1 MAGCQDLSQ
10 LGQSSFHTSLPSH
23 KSGGVHFAPHPL
35 PCDSCFVSA
44 LVLPSQRR
52 VSQAATRDY
61 GTFQNATH
69 IISSMA
75 GTASAGKAVRQAI
88 GEITL
93 RLHPDSRD
101 LTSDFVKGQST
112 GQCVLHMDEGILPS
126 HGSLRESHKR
136 PPLVNRVVIEA
147 AGTVLRPPAM
157 APLISPRTLLRE
169 QVITTINKLNRD
181 YDLAIQIPDVNQDSA
196 SVAKRAEHDAA
207 FARSDKIMRLLTYVS
222 SEQSFLL
229 DKVLH
234 AFDWEALAA
243 SEKWLRPYDCRDP
256 SLATARRPKAG
267 FPGEA
272 LELQTVLLSVLERAT
287 HIIGVRP
294 QSVATAGE
302 HVEGFQPRR
311 EPSVEVENP
320 NEGGADPVDSFVR
333 DTDSEYPLVNY
344 AARALPYETRGTIP
358 EQTDLRKSTTPQG
371 IPNISSSDSAANV
384 STWLD
389 AHPAPGE
396 SSPVLSTVYTEISGI
411 GDPSLYKP
419 ISGVS
424 EPTEPA
430 NLQCRLDA
438 TWPKFP
444 HWLIQVPFAIAW
456 EITRIALHCDVDLD
470 EIILSYDETWRDYDT
485 LYRVLR
491 EQHPFNGKGFPER
504 PTLDAW
510 TAGLSGFE
518 SSNGQHVSFA
528 ASLVQTKNAR
538 SGPIFSLKLEPAILD
553 QGCRLHRKFGSDRFL
568 EIVVPSLSSWT
579 TPIREPD
586 VSREVIG
593 WLSSQ
598 VHHLAGR
605 QWRAFYARDAGRKI
619 LQTDVFLDPRPRS
632 ILQKRLS
639 YFAEDGFNFDDGPSP
654 DHRPVHIVRESR
666 PKLEVGE
673 MLDWL
678 LQLDRNGHQPYH
690 KLFAR
695 IQLGLTKTTAVAC
708 LDQNQIRHQQKNIES
723 PTKRVMN
730 DGIGRM
736 SLSLARKV
744 RDVLGLSDIPCT
756 IQGRLGSA
764 KGVWIVDVED
774 TGSDVWIE
782 TWPSQRKWDCDFIHQ
797 EYRTL
802 EIKHVAAEPRS
813 ASLNIQFLPILE
825 DRAKD
830 KQAMRKFVGDRLLD
844 QLSDEFK
851 VQKDALKHPLQFR
864 QWVNENFAARKQRMT
879 QNSVPF
885 LAGLPES
892 KEEQLTYLIDGG
904 FEPTKQ
910 KFMQDM
916 LWELRR
922 ARYKNLLK
930 KMNIKIPS
938 SAYLYMV
945 VDFWDILEENEV
957 HICFSS
963 TFRTES
969 FSDSMLH
976 ECDVLVAR
984 SPAHI
989 ASDIQKVKAVFK
1001 PELRA
1006 LKDVVVFSAKGD
1018 IALADK
1024 LSGGDYDGDRA
1035 WVCWEPVIVSNFEN
1049 AAIPAKPDI
1058 SKYLRKDETSYGDLT
1073 REIDKPLAA
1082 LAMITRGIVFNMQ
1095 PSFLGIATKFKEQLC
1110 YNLNDVDNEQALL
1123 LSALLGSL
1131 VDQSKQGF
1139 EFTER
1144 DWRSFERQVLNG
1156 CAIQK
1161 MIQPA
1166 YEHETWM
1173 GGGDPVH
1180 IIDHLKFSVAKPN
1193 IEEELRKLNR
1203 DTSLSP
1209 SPSRELVTLPSSAEA
1224 APNAEYWDADLGE
1237 PYNEVERLASTFL
1250 VLKNVLR
1257 NLNEDLEAIKTKWTT
1272 SMASVKDENERPS
1285 LMVDVFKEW
1294 CAIEPRAD
1302 RELDPWLV
1310 AYLKPS
1316 HAPEGLSMWAL
1327 IRASASFKR
1336 WYRHK
1341 PKLLWRMAGIQL
1353 QFIKSMASRDK
1364 TPVTVV
1370 PSMYAALKPD
1380 SKFISQAVSRMKE
1393 GMQYSGVEFRDD
1405 TADDE

>member
-1 MAGCQDLSQ
+1 
-10 LGQSSFHTSLPSH
+10 
-23 KSGGVHFAPHPL
+23 
-35 PCDSCFVSA
+35 
-44 LVLPSQRR
+44 
-52 VSQAATRDY
+52 
-61 GTFQNATH
+61 
-69 IISSMA
+69 
-75 GTASAGKAVRQAI
+75 
-88 GEITL
+88 
-93 RLHPDSRD
+93 
-101 LTSDFVKGQST
+101 
-112 GQCVLHMDEGILPS
+112 
-126 HGSLRESHKR
+126 
-136 PPLVNRVVIEA
+136 
-147 AGTVLRPPAM
+147 M
-157 APLISPRTLLRE
+157 APLISSWLSASKNLLNK
-169 QVITTINKLNRD
+169 QVIATVNELNRD
-181 YDLAIQIPDVNQDSA
+181 YHLAIQIPDASQGSA
-196 SVAKRAEHDAA
+196 SAPRRPKQNAA
-207 FARSDKIMRLLTYVS
+207 FARSDEIVRLLTYLS

-234 AFDWEALAA
+234 SFGWEALAA
-243 SEKWLRPYDCRDP
+243 SEKWIRPYDCRDP
-256 SLATARRPKAG
+256 SLATTQKPKAG
-267 FPGEA
+267 SPGEM
-272 LELQTVLLSVLERAT
+272 LELQMVLLDVLKKAAHTITVHE
-287 HIIGVRP
+287 
-294 QSVATAGE
+294 QSMATAGT
-302 HVEGFQPRR
+302 HVEVFQPKR
-311 EPSVEVENP
+311 ETPAEVDSP
-320 NEGGADPVDSFVR
+320 NEGGARSVGSVVRNTSSEHPLADS
-333 DTDSEYPLVNY
+333 T
-344 AARALPYETRGTIP
+344 AKALPAGTQETIP
-358 EQTDLRKSTTPQG
+358 EQVNLRNPTAPQDV
-371 IPNISSSDSAANV
+371 PNNSFPGSIVNV
-384 STWLD
+384 STWLH
-389 AHPAPGE
+389 AHPTPGE
-396 SSPVLSTVYTEISGI
+396 GSPVLSTVYTEISGI
-411 GDPSLYKP
+411 DDPNLYEP
-419 ISGVS
+419 ICCVS
-424 EPTEPA
+424 MPTEPA

-444 HWLIQVPFAIAW
+444 HWLIQAPFAIAW

-491 EQHPFNGKGFPER
+491 EQHPFNGKCFPER

-510 TAGLSGFE
+510 TTGLSGFE

-568 EIVVPSLSSWT
+568 EIVVPSPSSWT

-593 WLSSQ
+593 WLSFQ

-619 LQTDVFLDPRPRS
+619 LQTNVFLDPRPRS

-639 YFAEDGFNFDDGPSP
+639 YFAEDGINFDDGPSP
-654 DHRPVHIVRESR
+654 DHRPVHIFRESR

-678 LQLDRNGHQPYH
+678 LQLDRNGHQPYR

-708 LDQNQIRHQQKNIES
+708 LDQYQIRHQQKNIES
-723 PTKRVMN
+723 PTKKVMN

-774 TGSDVWIE
+774 TGSDIWIE
-782 TWPSQRKWDCDFIHQ
+782 TWPSQRKWDCDFIQQ

-802 EIKHVAAEPRS
+802 EIKNVAAEPRS

-825 DRAKD
+825 DRAID
-830 KQAMRKFVGDRLLD
+830 KQAMRKVVGDNLLH

-864 QWVNENFAARKQRMT
+864 QWVNENFAARKERMT

-916 LWELRR
+916 LRELRR
-922 ARYKNLLK
+922 ARCKNLLK

-1035 WVCWEPVIVSNFEN
+1035 WVCWEPAIVSNFEN

-1073 REIDKPLAA
+1073 RGIDKPLAA

-1110 YNLNDVDNEQALL
+1110 YNLNDVDNKQALL

-1209 SPSRELVTLPSSAEA
+1209 SPSRELVTLPSSTEVV
-1224 APNAEYWDADLGE
+1224 PNAEYWDADLGE

-1364 TPVTVV
+1364 TPVTVL

>member
-1 MAGCQDLSQ
+1 
-10 LGQSSFHTSLPSH
+10 
-23 KSGGVHFAPHPL
+23 
-35 PCDSCFVSA
+35 
-44 LVLPSQRR
+44 
-52 VSQAATRDY
+52 
-61 GTFQNATH
+61 
-69 IISSMA
+69 
-75 GTASAGKAVRQAI
+75 
-88 GEITL
+88 
-93 RLHPDSRD
+93 
-101 LTSDFVKGQST
+101 
-112 GQCVLHMDEGILPS
+112 
-126 HGSLRESHKR
+126 
-136 PPLVNRVVIEA
+136 
-147 AGTVLRPPAM
+147 M
-157 APLISPRTLLRE
+157 APLISSWLSASRSLLNK
-169 QVITTINKLNRD
+169 QVITTINELNRD
-181 YDLAIQIPDVNQDSA
+181 YNLAIQIPDASQGSA
-196 SVAKRAEHDAA
+196 SAARRPKQNAA
-207 FARSDKIMRLLTYVS
+207 FARSDEIVRLLTYLS

-234 AFDWEALAA
+234 SFGWEALAA
-243 SEKWLRPYDCRDP
+243 SEKWIRPYDCRDA
-256 SLATARRPKAG
+256 SLATTQKPKAG
-267 FPGEA
+267 SPGEV
-272 LELQTVLLSVLERAT
+272 LELQMVLLGVLERAA
-287 HIIGVRP
+287 HIITVHE
-294 QSVATAGE
+294 QSMATSSK
-302 HVEGFQPRR
+302 HVEVFQPKR
-311 EPSVEVENP
+311 ETPAEVDSP
-320 NEGGADPVDSFVR
+320 NEGGARSVDSVVR
-333 DTDSEYPLVNY
+333 NTNSEHLLADST
-344 AARALPYETRGTIP
+344 AKALPSGTQETIT
-358 EQTDLRKSTTPQG
+358 EQVNLRNPTSPQDV
-371 IPNISSSDSAANV
+371 PNISSLGSIVNV
-384 STWLD
+384 PTWLD
-389 AHPAPGE
+389 AHPTPGE
-396 SSPVLSTVYTEISGI
+396 GSPVLSTVYTEISGI
-411 GDPSLYKP
+411 DDPSLYKP
-419 ISGVS
+419 ISSVS
-424 EPTEPA
+424 MPTEPA

-438 TWPKFP
+438 TWRKAPSPLSTTWPNFP
-444 HWLIQVPFAIAW
+444 HWLTRAPFAIAW

-470 EIILSYDETWRDYDT
+470 EIVLSYDETWRDYDT

-491 EQHPFNGKGFPER
+491 EQHSFNGKGFPER

-518 SSNGQHVSFA
+518 SPHRQHVSFT
-528 ASLVQTKNAR
+528 ASLVQKKNAR
-538 SGPIFSLKLEPAILD
+538 SGPIFSLKLEPAVLD

-568 EIVVPSLSSWT
+568 EIVVPSPSSWT

-586 VSREVIG
+586 VSQEVIG

-605 QWRAFYARDAGRKI
+605 QWRAFYARDAGRKV
-619 LQTDVFLDPRPRS
+619 LQTNVFLGPRPK
-632 ILQKRLS
+632 IIQQKRLS
-639 YFAEDGFNFDDGPSP
+639 FFAEDGINFDDAPSP
-654 DHRPVHIVRESR
+654 DHRPVHMFREPR
-666 PKLEVGE
+666 PKLEVRE

-678 LQLDRNGHQPYH
+678 LQLDRNGHQPYR

-708 LDQNQIRHQQKNIES
+708 LDQNQIRHQQENIES
-723 PTKRVMN
+723 PTKKVMN

-736 SLSLARKV
+736 SPSLARKV
-744 RDVLGLSDIPCT
+744 RDVLGLSDIPCM

-774 TGSDVWIE
+774 TGSDIWIE
-782 TWPSQRKWDCDFIHQ
+782 TWPSQRKWDCDFIQQ

-825 DRAKD
+825 DRAID
-830 KQAMRKFVGDRLLD
+830 KQAMRRVVGDNLFR
-844 QLSDEFK
+844 QLSGEFK
-851 VQKDALKHPLQFR
+851 IQKDALKHPLQFR
-864 QWVNENFAARKQRMT
+864 QWVNENFAARKQRLT

-916 LWELRR
+916 IWELRHTR
-922 ARYKNLLK
+922 CKNLLK

-1001 PELRA
+1001 PELRT

-1018 IALADK
+1018 VALADK

-1035 WVCWEPVIVSNFEN
+1035 WVCWEPTIVSNFEN
-1049 AAIPAKPDI
+1049 ATMPTKPDI
-1058 SKYLRKDETSYGDLT
+1058 SKYLRNDATSYGDLT
-1073 REIDKPLAA
+1073 REFHEPLAA
-1082 LAMITRGIVFNMQ
+1082 SAMITRGVVFNMQ
-1095 PSFLGIATKFKEQLC
+1095 PSFLGIATKYKEQLC
-1110 YNLNDVDNEQALL
+1110 YNLNEVDNEQTLL
-1123 LSALLGSL
+1123 LSALLGSM

-1144 DWRSFERQVLNG
+1144 DWRSFQRQVLNG
-1156 CAIQK
+1156 CAIQE

-1173 GGGDPVH
+1173 GRGDPVH

-1193 IEEELRKLNR
+1193 IEEELRKLDR
-1203 DTSLSP
+1203 VTSLSP
-1209 SPSRELVTLPSSAEA
+1209 SPSRELVTLPSSAEVT
-1224 APNAEYWDADLGE
+1224 PNAEYWDADLAE
-1237 PYNEVERLASTFL
+1237 PYDEVERLASTIL
-1250 VLKNVLR
+1250 VLKKVLR

-1272 SMASVKDENERPS
+1272 SMASVKDEDERPS

-1302 RELDPWLV
+1302 GELDPWFV

-1316 HAPEGLSMWAL
+1316 RAPEGLSTWAL
-1327 IRASASFKR
+1327 IRASASFKC

-1341 PKLLWRMAGIQL
+1341 PRLLWRMAGIQL

-1393 GMQYSGVEFRDD
+1393 GMQYSGVGFDDD
-1405 TADDE
+1405 TADDA